1 MRLSATVVCAF
12 CALAAML
19 AASCARP
26 SVYETHSATTLNV
39 GTAIEPNSFN
49 PLLASESIENDLNRL
64 IFNGLTLEDEHNA
77 IRPDLATVVPTL
89 QNGGISHDGKTIT
102 YHLRKGVLWQ
112 DGAPL
117 TSHDV
122 AFTWHAIMNP
132 NTLVVNRVP
141 YDQVASVDTP
151 DRYTVVFHLKQPY
164 APFVAEAFNSATI
177 QFVIPAHLLKQYP
190 DLNRVGFNKAPVGTG
205 PYRMIRWSHGDRVE
219 FAANSRYFKGMPKI
233 RTIVIHE
240 IPQENTA
247 INQLRSHEIQWFPY
261 VSEASYNILRDV
273 PGVKIV
279 VTPQDAYRA
288 IYINTARPIL
298 SDMRVRRAIAYAVD
312 KNELVKKVTHGTG
325 TVATGDIANFVWA
338 YDPNVPVDPYNPR
351 RARALLDAAGWHT
364 GPDGIRMKNGQ
375 PLALVMALRQ
385 GATGDTE
392 MAVMVQ
398 AWLRAVGIKLSIK
411 SYPGSMLFA
420 VGPSGVLDPGK
431 YDIDISG
438 FTYSADPDD
447 SAEYMC
453 ANRPPNGFN
462 WTRYCSA
469 QMDAL
474 QREALT
480 TYDISKRKAAYSKIE
495 TLLLQD
501 VPQVFIYY
509 QPQISAIDPSL
520 HNFKPSMVTPMW
532 NAEQWYLTAPEQ
544 AARSSNGT

>member
-1 MRLSATVVCAF
+1 MRLVAAG
-12 CALAAML
+12 ALILL
-19 AASCARP
+19 AVLLANCARTGF
-26 SVYETHSATTLNV
+26 SETHAATTLHV

-49 PLLASESIENDLNRL
+49 PLLSSESIENDLNRL
-64 IFNGLTLEDEHNA
+64 IFNGLTLEDERNV

-112 DGAPL
+112 DGAPF

-122 AFTWHAIMNP
+122 AFSWHAIMNS
-132 NTLVVNRVP
+132 NTRVANRVP
-141 YDQVASVDTP
+141 YDQVDGVDTP

-177 QFVIPAHLLKQYP
+177 QFVIPAHLLERYP
-190 DLNRVGFNKAPVGTG
+190 DLNTVAFNTAPVGTG
-205 PYRMIRWSHGDRVE
+205 PYRMVRWAHGDRIE
-219 FAANSRYFKGMPKI
+219 FQANPRYFKGAPKI
-233 RTIVIHE
+233 ATIVIHE
-240 IPQENTA
+240 TPQENTA
-247 INQLRSHEIQWFPY
+247 INQLRSREIQWFPY
-261 VSEASYNILRDV
+261 VSEASYNVLRDV
-273 PGVKIV
+273 PGLRIV

-288 IYINTARPIL
+288 IYINTQRPVL
-298 SDMRVRRAIAYAVD
+298 SDVRVRRAIAYAVD

-325 TVATGDIANFVWA
+325 TVAREDIANFVWA
-338 YDPNVPVDPYNPR
+338 YARNVPVYPYDPT
-351 RARALLDAAGWHT
+351 RARALLDAAGWHV
-364 GPDGIRMKNGQ
+364 GPDGVRMKNGQ

-385 GATGDTE
+385 GATGDTS

-398 AWLRAVGIKLSIK
+398 SWLRAVGIKLSIK

-420 VGPSGVLDPGK
+420 VGPTGVLDPGK
-431 YDIDISG
+431 YDVDISG

-462 WTRYCSA
+462 WTRYCRA
-469 QMDAL
+469 EMDAL
-474 QREALT
+474 QMQALT
-480 TYDISKRKAAYSKIE
+480 TYDVSKRKAAYAKIE
-495 TLLLQD
+495 ALLAQD

-532 NAEQWYLTAPEQ
+532 NAEQWYMAPP
-544 AARSSNGT
+544 